1 MNKPNT
7 NPHRH
12 QATDKLHAA
21 IKSGRRKV
29 VRNISFVRCPVL
41 RVGTDYTF
49 DNCSFPDIDAPV
61 VVESVFMDCDFTRAG
76 LDNAVFVNCTFWKC
90 DFKGNVVTG
99 DFIDCGF
106 DHCDF
111 TDAVHRQMRIRGG
124 CSFRNCTGL
133 DLQAP
138 QYRALPVGQFTAYKR
153 VHGAV
158 LELLVSKKAQR
169 VSAPSNNERK
179 YRVSK
184 VKVQRALRADGT
196 TIQEFTKFH
205 SLWTHDFTYTVGE
218 WSEEPNFDPNPA
230 AICTRGIHIFLTF
243 EEARDYR

>member
-1 MNKPNT
+1 MNEPNNTPRKP
-7 NPHRH
+7 
-12 QATDKLHAA
+12 AYLSLYAA

-41 RVGTDYTF
+41 RADTNYTF

-76 LDNAVFVNCTFWKC
+76 LDNAVFVNCTFRKC
-90 DFKGNVVTG
+90 DFKGDVVTG

-111 TDAVHRQMRIRGG
+111 TDVVHRQMRIRGG

-138 QYRALPVGQFTAYKR
+138 QYRALPVGQFIAYKR

-184 VKVQRALRADGT
+184 VKVKRALHDDGSE
-196 TIQEFTKFH
+196 IRGPTKFS
-205 SLWTHDFTYTVGE
+205 SLWTSSFIYTVGE
-218 WSEEPNFDPNPA
+218 WAEEPDFDPAPA